1 MFKEHPY
8 LKPIFR
14 TRSSFLLYDLL
25 SKVSQTLIEV
35 QEMKIK
41 QVSILGMCG
50 TKLTKALLKHLVN
63 EPIDFGKVG
72 AGPDCRRALLD
83 SLQLLLSP
91 FKF

>member
-1 MFKEHPY
+1 
-8 LKPIFR
+8 
-14 TRSSFLLYDLL
+14 
-25 SKVSQTLIEV
+25 
-35 QEMKIK
+35 MKIK

-63 EPIDFGKVG
+63 DSIDFGKVG